1 MILVLLPLLDLQS
14 ASAADLQVA
23 EPRVPDAPVVQLT
36 VKFRDAVVARPAGLG
51 LTLGAG
57 FDRADL
63 DAVVRAR
70 QLQFSPLVRVDAAE
84 LDALRVRAEARSGQP
99 APDLRGIYVVH
110 APDESP
116 DALLAIGRALGQVGS
131 VEYVH
136 LQGSGWAPPG
146 DIPPT
151 TDDLSDEQDW
161 RGPDP
166 GIDVEYAA
174 DLGIRGASVGLADCE
189 YDWNVEHEDLVD
201 VDLGRED
208 GQRSPGWTDDYEYDQ
223 HGTAAIGVIVAG
235 DNGYGALGAAPDTT
249 ITTWP
254 EYSNAEGDR
263 RVTAIANAVASAAP
277 GDVVMLEMQAIFRP
291 GGDYGPAEVD
301 PNVYEVVRTATD
313 AGIIVVAAAGNG
325 DEDLDGEWYQEN
337 WLNWGDSGAILVG
350 AGDSTTHHKPLY
362 FSSHGS
368 RVNLQG
374 WGVNVFTLGYGDAG
388 ELGDDINQAYTLFSG
403 TSSATP
409 MVASAVL
416 LVQDFVVS
424 HGLEPLDAW
433 EMRDLLAATGIPQG
447 GDDIIGPLPNVAA
460 ALQALDGDGDDFI
473 TPEFGGRD
481 CDDGDAR
488 VYPGSQESERDLDVD
503 ANCDGRV
510 SRCGCSSAPSA
521 GVGVWA
527 WVIAALVGR
536 RRGGHALTP
545 P

>member
-1 MILVLLPLLDLQS
+1 MLLLLALFGLQR
-14 ASAADLQVA
+14 AEAADLSVG
-23 EPRVPDAPVVQLT
+23 ELRVPDAPVVQLT
-36 VKFRDAVVARPAGLG
+36 VKFRDAVEARPAGMG
-51 LTLGAG
+51 LTLRAG
-57 FDRADL
+57 FDRVDL
-63 DAVVRAR
+63 DALVDAR
-70 QLQFSPLVRVDAAE
+70 QLKFSPLVRVPAAE
-84 LDALRVRAEARSGQP
+84 LDALRSRAESNSGRP

-116 DALLAIGRALGQVGS
+116 DALLAIGRALGQVAS

-151 TDDLSDEQDW
+151 TDDLSGEQDW

-174 DLGIRGASVGLADCE
+174 GLGIRGASVGLADCE
-189 YDWNVEHEDLVD
+189 YDWNDVHEDLVD

-208 GQRSPGWTDDYEYDQ
+208 DQRSPGWTDDYEYDQ

-254 EYSNAEGDR
+254 ENSREEGER

-277 GDVVMLEMQAIFRP
+277 GDVVMLEMQAILRP

-301 PNVYEVVRTATD
+301 PNVYEVVRTATA

-325 DEDLDGEWYQEN
+325 DEDLDGDWYQDN

-362 FSSHGS
+362 FTSHGS

-374 WGVNVFTLGYGDAG
+374 WGINVFTLGYGDAG

-447 GDDIIGPLPNVAA
+447 GNDIVGPLPNVAA

-473 TPEFGGRD
+473 SPEFGGRD

-510 SRCGCSSAPSA
+510 SKCGCSSAASA
-521 GVGVWA
+521 GVGLWA
-527 WVIAALVGR
+527 WALVALVGR
-536 RRGGHALTP
+536 RRALAVTP